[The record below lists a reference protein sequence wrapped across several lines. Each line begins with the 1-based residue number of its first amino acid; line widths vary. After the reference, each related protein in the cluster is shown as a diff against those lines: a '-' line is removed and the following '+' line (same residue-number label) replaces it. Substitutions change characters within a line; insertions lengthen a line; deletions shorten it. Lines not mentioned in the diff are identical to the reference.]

1 MSAPRS
7 FFRFSAWDALPAL
20 GGVFHVGF
28 LFFTLFAFPILPW
41 WALIPCGLFAA
52 LLICWNLG
60 PASYFHLPAMSFP
73 EALGFSGLLLGML
86 GVLLLLRGTDS

>member
-1 MSAPRS
+1 MTPKPRPPIDP
-7 FFRFSAWDALPAL
+7 RLQEL
-20 GGVFHVGF
+20 GRRIGLWIGVLVVVLCLLAGF
-28 LFFTLFAFPILPW
+28 
-41 WALIPCGLFAA
+41 